1 MRETFG
7 LQLFNPALITDEII
21 EERIQIAETQPP
33 GLLGRLLVKNQEAE
47 LTNITQETL
56 CFWGVNDHFCPV
68 SGGAK
73 VAAQVPNS
81 RTILISKCGHW
92 VMVEYAKLFNETTL
106 RFLNGDLG

>member
-7 LQLFNPALITDEII
+7 LQLFNPDLITDQII

-33 GLLGRLLVKNQEAE
+33 GLLGRLLVKNQEDE
-47 LTNITQETL
+47 LANVTQETL
-56 CFWGVNDHFCPV
+56 CFWGVNDNFCPV

-73 VAAQVPNS
+73 VAAKVPNS
-81 RTILISKCGHW
+81 RTVLISQCGHW